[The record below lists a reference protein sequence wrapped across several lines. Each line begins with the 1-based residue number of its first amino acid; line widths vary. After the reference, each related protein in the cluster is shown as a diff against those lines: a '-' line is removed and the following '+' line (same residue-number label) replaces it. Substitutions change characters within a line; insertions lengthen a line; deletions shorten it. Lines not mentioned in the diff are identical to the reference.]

1 LTFLRPFSFFAAYR
15 YGAARFSSQRIETM
29 LGFKPEWNIE
39 KALPEMVREM
49 RSAQRI
55 TRRTDE
61 G

>member
-1 LTFLRPFSFFAAYR
+1 
-15 YGAARFSSQRIETM
+15 M
-29 LGFKPEWNIE
+29 LGFKPEWNLE
-39 KALPEMVREM
+39 KALPEMVEEM